1 LGKPKSPF
9 EALMQLECHGPDTYV
24 GSGPSYPWG
33 GLYGGQIVA
42 QALRA
47 AGLTVEPDHLP
58 HSLHAYFLRVGDPE
72 EPVRFEV
79 ERLRDGRSFV
89 ARQVEARQ
97 STGAILN
104 MSASFQA
111 AGTPTMDVQLAEVP
125 DVGPPAEAWDVS
137 WSPVFE
143 LRLVPG
149 DAAAESVGGLRAGS
163 DAGGDVLG
171 RQAPATGSDVTSSE
185 VKGNAGSGRAI
196 GVGILSELSDPR
208 RAHMAA
214 RRLGG
219 HLHRA
224 EGLQKACS
232 WSKVLEDLGEDRA
245 LHAAALAYISDSGP
259 ASVAAALHAHECE
272 PAEPWRPVSLDHAIW
287 FHRPFRADDWLLFEA
302 STASLSDSRGL
313 TQGRVF
319 SREGSL
325 VASIAQEVFLR
336 RPRATGA

>member
-1 LGKPKSPF
+1 MMEL
-9 EALMQLECHGPDTYV
+9 EAHGPDTYV

-47 AGLTVEPDHLP
+47 ADLSVKPGHQP
-58 HSLHAYFLRVGDPE
+58 HSLHAYFLRVGDPG

-79 ERLRDGRSFV
+79 ERLRDGGSFV
-89 ARQVEARQ
+89 ARQVVARQ

-111 AGTPTMDVQLAEVP
+111 EGTPTMDVQLARAP
-125 DVGPPAEAWDVS
+125 GVGTPAEAWDIS

-143 LRLVPG
+143 LRFVRG
-149 DAAAESVGGLRAGS
+149 
-163 DAGGDVLG
+163 AGG
-171 RQAPATGSDVTSSE
+171 
-185 VKGNAGSGRAI
+185 GRAE
-196 GVGILSELSDPR
+196 GAALDLTAPGAAQ
-208 RAHMAA
+208 RAF
-214 RRLGG
+214 RQLGG
-219 HLHRA
+219 YLDRT

-232 WSKVLEDLGEDRA
+232 WFRVLEDVGDAQA
-245 LHAAALAYISDSGP
+245 LHAAALAYASDSGP
-259 ASVAAALHAHECE
+259 AWVAAALHTQECE

-302 STASLSDSRGL
+302 SSGSLYDSRGL

-319 SREGSL
+319 SREGAL
-325 VASIAQEVFLR
+325 VATVAQEVFLR
-336 RPRATGA
+336 RPRAGRPATGT

>member
-1 LGKPKSPF
+1 M
-9 EALMQLECHGPDTYV
+9 MQLAAHGPDTYV
-24 GSGPSYPWG
+24 GNGPSYPWG

-47 AGLTVEPDHLP
+47 ADLTVKPGYAP
-58 HSLHAYFLRVGDPE
+58 HSLHAYFLRVGDAD

-89 ARQVEARQ
+89 ARQVVARQ

-111 AGTPTMDVQLAEVP
+111 PGAPTMDVQLARPP
-125 DVGPPAEAWDVS
+125 DVGTPAEAWDVS

-143 LRLVPG
+143 LRFVPG
-149 DAAAESVGGLRAGS
+149 DAVAGNSSRPRAGAAGAHGGIAHTDVPGDVSVVRDLS
-163 DAGGDVLG
+163 DAG
-171 RQAPATGSDVTSSE
+171 
-185 VKGNAGSGRAI
+185 K
-196 GVGILSELSDPR
+196 
-208 RAHMAA
+208 AHMAA

-219 HLHRA
+219 YLDRA

-232 WSKVLEDLGEDRA
+232 WSKVLEELGDAQA
-245 LHAAALAYISDSGP
+245 LHAAALAYVSDSGP
-259 ASVAAALHAHECE
+259 AWVAAALHAQECQ

-302 STASLSDSRGL
+302 TSGSLYDSRGL

-319 SREGSL
+319 SLDGAL
-325 VASIAQEVFLR
+325 VASVAQEVFLR
-336 RPRATGA
+336 RPRPTGT

>member
-1 LGKPKSPF
+1 
-9 EALMQLECHGPDTYV
+9 MQLEAHGPDTYV

-47 AGLTVEPDHLP
+47 ADLTVKAGHLP
-58 HSLHAYFLRVGDPE
+58 HSLHAYFLRMGDPE

-89 ARQVEARQ
+89 ARQVVARQ

-111 AGTPTMDVQLAEVP
+111 AATPTMDVQLARP
-125 DVGPPAEAWDVS
+125 PAVGAPAEAWDVS

-143 LRLVPG
+143 LRFVPG
-149 DAAAESVGGLRAGS
+149 DTLLGNSGRPPGRTGAAPTE
-163 DAGGDVLG
+163 
-171 RQAPATGSDVTSSE
+171 QPSE
-185 VKGNAGSGRAI
+185 VSIMRD
-196 GVGILSELSDPR
+196 LSDPGQ
-208 RAHMAA
+208 AHMAA
-214 RRLGG
+214 HRLGG
-219 HLHRA
+219 RLDRA

-232 WSKVLEDLGEDRA
+232 WSKVLEPLGDEQA
-245 LHAAALAYISDSGP
+245 LHAAALAYVSDSGP
-259 ASVAAALHAHECE
+259 AWVAAALHAEECE

-302 STASLSDSRGL
+302 TSGSLYDSRGL

-319 SREGSL
+319 SLDGAL
-325 VASIAQEVFLR
+325 VASVAQEVFLR
-336 RPRATGA
+336 RPRPTRT